1 MKHHLHTAHALCGTP
16 LGDLLLV
23 ATPQGL
29 CGAWFTEGQKDS
41 PAWAEWGAP
50 EPGHPALAG
59 AMRQLDAYFAG
70 RRVHFD
76 VPLDLSSGTP
86 FQQTVW
92 RALLAIEAGQS
103 QSYRQVAERIGR
115 PAAVRAVGTAVG
127 ANPVSVIV
135 PCHRV
140 LGSTGT
146 LAGYGGGLG
155 RKVALLRRE
164 GWQVEAPADGAEP
177 APTLRPQR
185 VAVRR

>member
-16 LGDLLLV
+16 LGDLLLA

-41 PAWAEWGAP
+41 PAWAEWEAP
-50 EPGHPALAG
+50 EPGHSALAG

-92 RALLAIEAGQS
+92 RALLAIEANWS
-103 QSYRQVAERIGR
+103 ISRR
-115 PAAVRAVGTAVG
+115 AASCSAIR
-127 ANPVSVIV
+127 
-135 PCHRV
+135 
-140 LGSTGT
+140 
-146 LAGYGGGLG
+146 
-155 RKVALLRRE
+155 
-164 GWQVEAPADGAEP
+164 
-177 APTLRPQR
+177 
-185 VAVRR
+185 

>member
-16 LGDLLLV
+16 LGDLLLA

-41 PAWAEWGAP
+41 PAWTEWEAP

-115 PAAVRAVGTAVG
+115 PAAVRAVGTTVG
-127 ANPVSVIV
+127 ANPLSIFV

-140 LGSTGT
+140 LGSRGALTGY
-146 LAGYGGGLG
+146 AGGLA
-155 RKVALLRRE
+155 RKAALLRLE
-164 GWQVEAPADGAEP
+164 GWTIDTPASGGAPAA
-177 APTLRPQR
+177 TLRPQPPGR
-185 VAVRR
+185 A